1 MFQSLGY
8 FSVTWDIFQSLGTFF
23 SPLGYFSATD
33 WGYFSASGDIFQQL
47 GIFFSHMGYFSVTWV
62 IFQSIG
68 TFFSHSGYF
77 SATQDIFLPLGIF
90 DELISYSVGNQPSQL
105 LSSMLQ
111 KSHLHIMVIDDFF
124 LTKKNW
130 ETSHETKKNGET
142 RQKKK

>member
-1 MFQSLGY
+1 
-8 FSVTWDIFQSLGTFF
+8 
-23 SPLGYFSATD
+23 LGYFSATD

-77 SATQDIFLPLGIF
+77 SATQDIFSPLGIF

-111 KSHLHIMVIDDFF
+111 KSHLHIMVFDDFF
-124 LTKKNW
+124 LSKKIGRQDTRQKKWGDETKD
-130 ETSHETKKNGET
+130 KKNGET
-142 RQKKK
+142 RHETKKDGQMRR

>member
-1 MFQSLGY
+1 
-8 FSVTWDIFQSLGTFF
+8 
-23 SPLGYFSATD
+23 
-33 WGYFSASGDIFQQL
+33 
-47 GIFFSHMGYFSVTWV
+47 MGYFSVTWV

-111 KSHLHIMVIDDFF
+111 KSHLHIMVIDEFF
-124 LTKKNW
+124 LTKKNR
-130 ETSHETKKNGET
+130 ETRHETKKKWGDETKEKKMGRQDT
-142 RQKKK
+142 RQKNMGR